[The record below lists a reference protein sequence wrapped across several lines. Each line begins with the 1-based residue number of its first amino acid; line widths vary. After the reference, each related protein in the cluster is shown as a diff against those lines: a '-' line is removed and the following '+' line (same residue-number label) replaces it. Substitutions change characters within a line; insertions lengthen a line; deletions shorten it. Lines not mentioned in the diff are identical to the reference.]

1 MNFSATDPESNQ
13 FYGYGKTLDPKTP
26 TFNLAAA
33 LYDDTTGAYK
43 AYVKGTYKQQKL
55 TSLIRSYSSSNF
67 VSQDGRDE
75 LPYNPYERKVTAR
88 ISSLSGSLT
97 IKDSNGIV
105 TPLSSA
111 PSTPFSYTG
120 ELSS

>member
-1 MNFSATDPESNQ
+1 MNFVATDPESNQ
-13 FYGYGKTLDPKTP
+13 YYGYGKTLDPKTP

-33 LYDDTTGAYK
+33 IYDDTTGAYK
-43 AYVKGTYKQQKL
+43 AYVKGTYQQQKL
-55 TSLIRSYSSSNF
+55 ASLIRSYSSSNF
-67 VSQDGRDE
+67 VSQDGTDD

-97 IKDSNGIV
+97 IKDSNGIT